1 MTLVQVCLN
10 GGVMY
15 TRQIHFYN
23 KTDFSHCA
31 KRITLVLELLL
42 QGFGLPPSTDIIK
55 ELN

>member
-31 KRITLVLELLL
+31 KRITLVLELFL